1 MSGLGGS
8 DLRRTRLA
16 SDGDD
21 ARSGGLTRA
30 VASTHGI
37 LIVHHVVHHLLH
49 RSKRALGADLG
60 DEHFRLVDAQLLAV
74 LEDALDEHRTHE
86 SAVVGDGVEEGQR
99 IDRRDLHLVAER
111 HPRQRHAR
119 PLRIARLTDL
129 GVTGTSDVEIQ
140 VGVDARAV
148 ETVDELTR
156 IVAVA
161 LEDDLGDAHVRG
173 VPDALRYGD
182 RAVASALGVVVADSA
197 AVEFVG
203 AVTHID
209 GRFGGTDPVLKGHHH
224 GGDLERRAR
233 L

>member
-1 MSGLGGS
+1 MRGLGGS

-16 SDGDD
+16 GDGDD
-21 ARSGGLTRA
+21 ARSGGLARA
-30 VASTHGI
+30 VASAHGI

-49 RSKRALGADLG
+49 RPKRALGTDLR
-60 DEHFRLVDAQLLAV
+60 DEHFRFVDTQLLAAPH
-74 LEDALDEHRTHE
+74 DALDEHRAHHTAIV
-86 SAVVGDGVEEGQR
+86 SDGVEEGQR

-140 VGVDARAV
+140 ISVDTRAV

-161 LEDDLGDAHVRG
+161 LEDDLGDAHVGG
-173 VPDALRYGD
+173 VPDALRHGD

-209 GRFGGTDPVLKGHHH
+209 GRFGGTDPVLESHHH

>member
-1 MSGLGGS
+1 MRGLGGS

-16 SDGDD
+16 GDGDD
-21 ARSGGLTRA
+21 ARSGRLTRA
-30 VASTHGI
+30 VASAHGI

-49 RSKRALGADLG
+49 RPKRALGADLG
-60 DEHFRLVDAQLLAV
+60 DEHFRLVDTQLLAV

-99 IDRRDLHLVAER
+99 IDRRNLHLVAER

-129 GVTGTSDVEIQ
+129 GVTGTGNVEIQ
-140 VGVDARAV
+140 ISVDTRAV
-148 ETVDELTR
+148 QAVDELTR
-156 IVAVA
+156 IVGVA
-161 LEDDLGDAHVRG
+161 LEDDLGDAHVGG
-173 VPDALRYGD
+173 VPDALRHGD
-182 RAVASALGVVVADSA
+182 RAVATALGVMVADSA

-203 AVTHID
+203 AVTHIN
-209 GRFGGTDPVLKGHHH
+209 GRFGGTDAILEGHHH

>member
-1 MSGLGGS
+1 MRGLRGS
-8 DLRRTRLA
+8 DLRRTCLA

-21 ARSGGLTRA
+21 ARSGGLARA
-30 VASTHGI
+30 VFM
-37 LIVHHVVHHLLH
+37 VYHVVHHLLH
-49 RSKRALGADLG
+49 RLECAFRTDLG
-60 DEHFRLVDAQLLAV
+60 DEHFRFVDTQLLAV

-86 SAVVGDGVEEGQR
+86 STVVGDGVEEGQR

-140 VGVDARAV
+140 ISVDTRAV

-161 LEDDLGDAHVRG
+161 LKDDLGYAHVGG
-173 VPDALRYGD
+173 VPDALRHGD
-182 RAVASALGVVVADSA
+182 RAVAAALGVMVADSA

-203 AVTHID
+203 AVAHID
-209 GRFGGTDPVLKGHHH
+209 GRFGGADAILEGHHH
-224 GGDLERRAR
+224 RGDLKRRAR